1 MEIMVLG
8 LNHKTAPI
16 ELRERL
22 SIPQSKAP
30 DLLKALEE
38 RRIFEERLLL
48 STCNRTEI
56 YGAGSNLDHA
66 VRMTKEFLS
75 EYSNLNLSEF
85 EDKLYILKQPDS
97 VEHLFSVASGLD
109 SMVLGETEIIGQV
122 KSAYFVAQQERQ
134 TGKVLNNLF
143 QRSFKVA
150 KNLRANTD
158 IGVGHVSI
166 ASVAVDLAEKIFDD
180 LKNMRV
186 MVLGT
191 GEVSTQVTKAMIS
204 KGAFPMIISSGHHER
219 AAEMAKELGGEAVTY
234 KAYDERVKE
243 ADVLIA
249 STMASH
255 VLITEQQVRQWVKA
269 RHGRPLFLIDIAVP
283 RNIEAAIEK
292 LDNVYLYNID
302 DLQDITH
309 KNMASRESQVE
320 ACSGLIRGQTRH
332 FMDWLFKEFGGEAL
346 S

>member
-8 LNHKTAPI
+8 LNHKTAPV

-22 SIPQSKAP
+22 GFPQSKAP
-30 DLLKALEE
+30 DLLRALEE

-56 YGAGSNLDHA
+56 YGVGPNLDHA
-66 VRMTKEFLS
+66 ARMTKQFLS
-75 EYSNLNLSEF
+75 DYSNVDLSEF
-85 EDKLYILKQPDS
+85 EDNLYVLKQPDS

-122 KSAYFVAQQERQ
+122 KNAYFVAQQERQ

-158 IGVGHVSI
+158 IGIGRVSI
-166 ASVAVDLAEKIFDD
+166 ASVAVELAEKIFDN

-186 MVLGT
+186 IVLGT

-219 AAEMAKELGGEAVTY
+219 ASEMAKELGGEAVAY
-234 KAYDERVKE
+234 EVYDERVKE
-243 ADVLIA
+243 ASVLIA
-249 STMASH
+249 STMASQA
-255 VLITEQQVRQWVKA
+255 LITEKQVRQWIKA

-302 DLQDITH
+302 DLQEIAH
-309 KNMASRESQVE
+309 KNMVSRENQVE
-320 ACSGLIRGQTRH
+320 ACSGLIRGQTRY

-346 S
+346 L